1 MGLMTREDML
11 RELELLPVWQSR
23 APVKV
28 AETSTNLADEI
39 VTASAQVVAT
49 PSSVTHPALIEPPA
63 FLGTIEANEFPVL
76 LDATSNAIG
85 LNGTVVNDTVLNDVE
100 LNKASAAD
108 VNTLPVSYQKL
119 AKMDWQTLQQC
130 VQNCQLCNL
139 SQTRTNTVFGV
150 GDVNADWLLI
160 GEAPGVEEDLHGEPF
175 VGQAGKLLDNM
186 LSAIQLRR
194 GHNVYIANVLKC
206 HPPQNRE
213 PQSEEVAQCELYLKR
228 QIELLQP
235 KIIIALGK
243 VAAQTLLKSEDTINN
258 LRGQLYAYHHV
269 PVIVTYHP
277 AYLLRNHADKVK
289 AWEDLCFAKDT
300 MRSL

>member
-49 PSSVTHPALIEPPA
+49 SASVPHPALIEPSTL
-63 FLGTIEANEFPVL
+63 LGTIEAAEFPVL
-76 LDATSNAIG
+76 LDVTSNAA
-85 LNGTVVNDTVLNDVE
+85 VLNDVE
-100 LNKASAAD
+100 LNKASATD

-119 AKMDWQTLQQC
+119 AKMDWQSLQQC

-139 SQTRTNTVFGV
+139 SQTRKNTVFGV

-243 VAAQTLLKSEDTINN
+243 VAAQTLLKSEDTVNN